1 VLLDG
6 RMDEEKLGERA
17 GARGL
22 FWTTA
27 TRESPSSGLTATFSP
42 EVEKGHC
49 FTRQLLVRK
58 LLW

>member
-1 VLLDG
+1 
-6 RMDEEKLGERA
+6 MDEEKLGERA